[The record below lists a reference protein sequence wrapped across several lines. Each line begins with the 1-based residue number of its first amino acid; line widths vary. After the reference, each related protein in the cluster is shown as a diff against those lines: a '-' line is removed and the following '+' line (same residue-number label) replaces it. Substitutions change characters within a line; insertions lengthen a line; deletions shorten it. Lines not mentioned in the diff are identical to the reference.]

1 MFCFVTFKLKDFY
14 INNLK
19 ILMSKNRT
27 DFIRDTNLKGLS
39 YIFCL
44 LYLMYLKKD
53 LVIAIT
59 K

>member
-1 MFCFVTFKLKDFY
+1 MP
-14 INNLK
+14 
-19 ILMSKNRT
+19 KNRT

-39 YIFCL
+39 NRFCL

-53 LVIAIT
+53 LEIAIT

>member
-1 MFCFVTFKLKDFY
+1 MP
-14 INNLK
+14 
-19 ILMSKNRT
+19 KNRT

-39 YIFCL
+39 YRFYL

-53 LVIAIT
+53 LVIAIN